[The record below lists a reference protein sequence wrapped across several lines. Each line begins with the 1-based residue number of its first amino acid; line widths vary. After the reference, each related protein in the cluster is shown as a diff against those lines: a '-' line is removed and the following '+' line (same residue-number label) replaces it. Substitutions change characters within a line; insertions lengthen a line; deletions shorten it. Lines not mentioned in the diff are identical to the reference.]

1 MSKITLLRV
10 INLSLYMQRLKEG
23 NDPEEEA
30 GKILEEAKSVL
41 LKADISEG
49 LITSGIIF
57 EKP

>member
-1 MSKITLLRV
+1 
-10 INLSLYMQRLKEG
+10 MQRLKEG